1 MSVSSTS
8 SGPGTGSG
16 RGPARVVTAIAVA
29 VAVLA
34 PLAVLCAQAWSSTGD
49 TLSFV
54 RDERR
59 GVAYL
64 EPLTQLLGA
73 TTLAQSE
80 AVRTRP
86 ADVAG
91 VRSALAAVGEADGRL
106 GGALRTSERWTGAR
120 AMVADRISR
129 TGLPPATAYTQYS
142 DLNTTLLE
150 LNRAVG
156 DNSRLILDPSI
167 DAYYVMN
174 ATLLRIPEILV
185 DSGRYADLSVLS
197 AAGGGDRTELA
208 TAQAQLA
215 AARNRIATDATDL
228 SDGLVKA
235 FAGTDSATLG
245 PGLTRQLDNFRTAV
259 DAVAPSTSLLAP
271 PPTRSLTDLA
281 GDQKTLQR
289 AALDLQQA
297 ALGQLDLLLAARAAD
312 AQRTRAVALAATA
325 VGVLVAVGLATLV
338 WRRFPPRAA
347 PVSRHAQPPAAVGTA
362 KPLNGKAV
370 PPDAVP
376 AGRSGGARAAR

>member
-8 SGPGTGSG
+8 SGPDTGSG

-34 PLAVLCAQAWSSTGD
+34 PLAVLCAQAWSSTGA

-59 GVAYL
+59 GVTYL
-64 EPLTQLLGA
+64 EPLTRLLGA

-80 AVRTRP
+80 AVRGRP
-86 ADVAG
+86 VDVAG
-91 VRSALAAVGEADGRL
+91 VRSALAAVDEADGRL
-106 GGALRTSERWTGAR
+106 GGALRTSDRWTIAR
-120 AMVADRISR
+120 ATVADRISR
-129 TGLPPATAYTQYS
+129 TDLGTATAYTQYS
-142 DLNTTLLE
+142 DVNTALLE
-150 LNRAVG
+150 LDRTVG

-167 DAYYVMN
+167 DSYYVMN
-174 ATLLRIPEILV
+174 ATLLRIPDILL

-197 AAGGGDRTELA
+197 AGGGDPADLA
-208 TAQAQLA
+208 TDRAQLA

-235 FAGTDSATLG
+235 FARTDSTTLG

-289 AALDLQQA
+289 AALDLQRA
-297 ALGQLDLLLAARAAD
+297 ALGQLDLLLRARAAD
-312 AQRTRAVALAATA
+312 AQRTRTVALAATA
-325 VGVLVAVGLATLV
+325 IGVLVAVGLATLV

-347 PVSRHAQPPAAVGTA
+347 PVSRHAQSPAAAGTA
-362 KPLNGKAV
+362 LNGTAVGPGAV
-370 PPDAVP
+370 PT
-376 AGRSGGARAAR
+376 RSGGARAAR